1 MLGHPKEAIVKYAL
15 STLHNL
21 LTYMKSEVAGP
32 IRLAGG
38 VTKMSF
44 LLGPKEKRDWSD
56 RFYAILCSC
65 LEMLCMGDIG
75 SKGLV
80 AGSGCFNNLLGHG
93 MLIFFIQNFVRS
105 IFDWMKR
112 FYELHI

>member
-80 AGSGCFNNLLGHG
+80 AGSGCFNNLLRHG
-93 MLIFFIQNFVRS
+93 RLNLIIKIIGIN
-105 IFDWMKR
+105 
-112 FYELHI
+112 